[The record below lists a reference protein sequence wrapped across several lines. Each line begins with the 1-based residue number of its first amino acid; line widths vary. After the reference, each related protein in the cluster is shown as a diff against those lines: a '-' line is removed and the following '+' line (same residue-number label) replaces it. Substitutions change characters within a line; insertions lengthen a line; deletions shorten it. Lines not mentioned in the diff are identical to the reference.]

1 VVLTGHD
8 DVAWAIRDAA
18 GHHEIDMIIDPL
30 WGEPALAAMRSPSRH
45 ARLIQIGNSASP
57 TIKLPAGVLRPDLL
71 QIVGFGVMDV
81 PIDERR
87 EAYRTL
93 TDHAARGQ
101 ITVDVM
107 PLPLADVAAA
117 SEQQKRG
124 APAKLVL
131 TP

>member
-1 VVLTGHD
+1 
-8 DVAWAIRDAA
+8 
-18 GHHEIDMIIDPL
+18 M
-30 WGEPALAAMRSPSRH
+30 
-45 ARLIQIGNSASP
+45 
-57 TIKLPAGVLRPDLL
+57 LRPDLL
-71 QIVGFGVMDV
+71 QIVGVMDV

-124 APAKLVL
+124 APAKLIL
-131 TP
+131 TPYANQRLKKQLYQWNSASISSPSHPAT